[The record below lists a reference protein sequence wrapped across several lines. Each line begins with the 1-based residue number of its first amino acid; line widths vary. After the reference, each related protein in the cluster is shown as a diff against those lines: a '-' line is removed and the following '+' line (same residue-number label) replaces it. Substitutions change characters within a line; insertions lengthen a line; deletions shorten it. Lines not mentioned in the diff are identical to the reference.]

1 MYVKKIRAAG
11 LVAAAAA
18 AAALFSAAPASAG
31 NAGVLNNDLVDLL
44 AWQVCGS
51 NAALVGAQVPLVS
64 PTRAKNCVNGSNQTV
79 TARYQ
84 HGGNAGILNHDV
96 VDALP
101 WQICGSEVPILGVQ
115 LSAISPARADNCLNG
130 LNSLH

>member
-51 NAALVGAQVPLVS
+51 NAALVGAQVPLVLV
-64 PTRAKNCVNGSNQTV
+64 RAHRPAQRAGGGGPGGPGGPAGGGRRHRRG
-79 TARYQ
+79 ARR
-84 HGGNAGILNHDV
+84 
-96 VDALP
+96 
-101 WQICGSEVPILGVQ
+101 
-115 LSAISPARADNCLNG
+115 RAV
-130 LNSLH
+130 